1 MRKVVAWLFYTLDG
15 AVESPN
21 VWQFDYDDEM
31 GADLAA
37 KQESQDAVLLGR
49 TTYEEWVG
57 YWPTAD
63 DGIGFKK
70 FINSTP
76 KYVVSTTLD
85 KVEWENST
93 LINTDVAGEIT
104 KLKNQPGKDIG
115 IYGSPGLVRSLIA
128 DGLLDVLTILV
139 HPVFAGSG
147 KKRLIPEEDQLR
159 RLELLDVTRG
169 ASGTMILSYRPV

>member
-15 AVESPN
+15 VVESPD

-31 GADLAA
+31 GADLTS

-70 FINSTP
+70 FINNTP

-85 KVEWENST
+85 KVEWANST

-115 IYGSPGLVRSLIA
+115 VYGSPGLVRSLISE
-128 DGLLDVLTILV
+128 GLLDVLTLLV
-139 HPVFAGSG
+139 HPVLASSG
-147 KKRLIPEEDQLR
+147 KRRLVPEGDQLR
-159 RLELLDVTRG
+159 RLELLDATRG
-169 ASGTMILSYRPV
+169 SSGTMILSYRPV

>member
-1 MRKVVAWLFYTLDG
+1 MRKVVAWVFYSLDG
-15 AVESPN
+15 VVESPDL
-21 VWQFDYDDEM
+21 WQFDYDDEM
-31 GADLAA
+31 GADLTA
-37 KQESQDAVLLGR
+37 KQEAQDAVLLGR

-63 DGIGFKK
+63 EGIGFTK
-70 FINSTP
+70 FINNTP

-93 LINTDVAGEIT
+93 LIKGDLVDEVTR
-104 KLKNQPGKDIG
+104 LKNQPGKDIG
-115 IYGSPGLVRSLIA
+115 VYGSPGLVRSLLSA
-128 DGLLDVLTILV
+128 NLLDVLTLLV

-147 KKRLIPEEDQLR
+147 KQRLIPEGDELR

-169 ASGTMILSYRPV
+169 SSGTMILSYRPV